1 MTEKEIIE
9 AIKKIETEQERRKK
23 LPINNYNT
31 GEKKHLKQIVF
42 HKCLKR
48 NRWVFGGNR
57 SGKTECGA
65 VEAIY
70 MARGIHPYRK
80 NRKDVFG
87 WVVSLSREVQRDVAQ
102 SKIMKY
108 LPKEWISEIIMSS
121 GRKDCPENG
130 IIDQIKIKNVFG
142 GISTIGFKS
151 CDQGREKFQGSSLDF
166 VWFDE
171 EPPEDIYR
179 ECKMRVIDKCGDIFG
194 TMTPLKGLTFVYDE
208 IFLNSGNSPEVWY
221 EFAEWADNPFLSGR
235 EITDLSSSM
244 SKEELDSRR
253 YGRFSASS
261 GLVYPEFDENIHVV
275 EPFVPPYEWQCNIS
289 IDPGLNNPLSA
300 HWYYVDYDDNV
311 YVVAEHFEAGKD
323 VEYHSRR
330 IKEISDEIGWR
341 RDGDGR
347 IRALIDSAANQKTL
361 AALKSVTELFC
372 EHGILVKPNVN
383 KDLFSG
389 IARVKEYLK
398 NKRIFIFRNCV
409 NLIRELK
416 RYRWSEGDVPK
427 KTDDHCLDELRY
439 FIMSR
444 PQVKQPQPQMTAVQ
458 KDKARLAR
466 KISKS
471 RRAAAR

>member
-1 MTEKEIIE
+1 
-9 AIKKIETEQERRKK
+9 
-23 LPINNYNT
+23 
-31 GEKKHLKQIVF
+31 
-42 HKCLKR
+42 
-48 NRWVFGGNR
+48 
-57 SGKTECGA
+57 
-65 VEAIY
+65 
-70 MARGIHPYRK
+70 
-80 NRKDVFG
+80 
-87 WVVSLSREVQRDVAQ
+87 
-102 SKIMKY
+102 
-108 LPKEWISEIIMSS
+108 
-121 GRKDCPENG
+121 
-130 IIDQIKIKNVFG
+130 
-142 GISTIGFKS
+142 
-151 CDQGREKFQGSSLDF
+151 
-166 VWFDE
+166 
-171 EPPEDIYR
+171 
-179 ECKMRVIDKCGDIFG
+179 MRVIDKCGDIFG

-372 EHGILVKPNVN
+372 EHGILVNPNVN